1 MVTVVVR
8 AGVMEWN
15 AIQCWLIQ
23 KYFLI
28 PQSQIDS
35 KLHHISL
42 KCQFAIELTVTFLD
56 GKKKNSFGFSF
67 VQCALQESYSH
78 TAYCISTVVIP
89 L

>member
-1 MVTVVVR
+1 
-8 AGVMEWN
+8 MERHSV
-15 AIQCWLIQ
+15 LVIQ

-56 GKKKNSFGFSF
+56 GKKKIHLVLILFSVPF
-67 VQCALQESYSH
+67 RKAILILRIVLAQL
-78 TAYCISTVVIP
+78 
-89 L
+89 